1 MRKSLPYLLALLI
14 LGLLG
19 GGYLYRQKIKNQ
31 VRYETVRIARGDL
44 SATISATGTVNPVVN
59 VLVGSQVSGRIK
71 SLYADFNSVVRQ
83 GQIIA
88 QIDPASFQAQVD
100 QAQAN
105 LLVAE
110 ANVERARVGVVD
122 AERTL
127 QRNQELWKEGL
138 IARNQLDTA
147 QTNHDSSLAQL
158 KAAQAQVNQARAS
171 LTLAETNLRYTTIH
185 SPVDGI
191 VISRNVDVGQ
201 TVVASLQAPGLF
213 NIAQDLTQMQVNVN
227 VDEADVGRVALGQGA
242 SFTVD
247 AFPEIPFRGRV
258 SQIRNAP
265 VILQNV
271 VTYDLIIRVGNPQLK
286 LRPGMT
292 ANVSIV
298 VEERKGILKVPNA
311 ALRFRPDSDLARKE
325 PRGNEGGG
333 KRRRS
338 AQPTV
343 WTLGKNGE
351 PRPVRVELGIS
362 DGAETEI
369 RRGALREGQQVIV
382 EAISLNSSNDSARKG
397 SRFGGARYRMF

>member
-1 MRKSLPYLLALLI
+1 MRRALTYLLAFLI
-14 LGLLG
+14 LGMAG
-19 GGYLYRQKIKNQ
+19 GGYFYRQKIRNLT
-31 VRYETVRIARGDL
+31 RYETIRVGRGDL

-71 SLYADFNSVVRQ
+71 ELYADFNSVVKR

-100 QAQAN
+100 QARAS
-105 LLVAE
+105 LLVAG
-110 ANVERARVGVVD
+110 ANAERAGVGVTD

-127 QRNQELWKEGL
+127 QRNQELWQEKL
-138 IARNQLDTA
+138 IARSQLDTA
-147 QTNHDSSLAQL
+147 QTNYDSALAQL
-158 KAAQAQVNQARAS
+158 KVAQAQVIQAQAA
-171 LTLAETNLRYTTIH
+171 LDLAETNLKYTTIL

-227 VDEADVGRVALGQGA
+227 VDEADVGRVALGQEA
-242 SFTVD
+242 AFTVD
-247 AFPEIPFRGRV
+247 AFPEMTFRGLV

-271 VTYDLIIRVGNPQLK
+271 VTYDLIIRVRNTELK

-298 VEERKGILKVPNA
+298 VDRREGILKVPNA
-311 ALRFRPDSDLARKE
+311 ALRFRPDSDHAKE
-325 PRGNEGGG
+325 RPAGNSP
-333 KRRRS
+333 KKPQKK
-338 AQPTV
+338 AHPTV
-343 WTLGKNGE
+343 WVLTNDGH
-351 PRPVRVELGIS
+351 PRSVAVELGIT
-362 DGAETEI
+362 DGAETEL
-369 RRGALREGQQVIV
+369 RGGELREGQEVIV
-382 EAISLNSSNDSARKG
+382 EAIAPNTSNSTKEG
-397 SRFGGARYRMF
+397 SRSSGYRVRMF